1 MFQKQ
6 TFGATNTGFGSF
18 NAGASTSSPFSGF
31 KPTAGT
37 SAFGAPP
44 AFGANAAPQPATGGG
59 LFGSTT
65 PSSSLFGG
73 NATTSSFGTTSG
85 FGFGPSTSTGAGLF
99 SNTTSGV
106 GGGLF
111 GNNQNNAAFGAKPAG
126 FGFSNTANTNTTGLF
141 GSAPSTSTGLFGQQN
156 TAIGGGGLFGNTS
169 GGFGQQQATGT
180 AHVKYNPMVGTD
192 VVVKSGTSQ
201 NVNIKHHCITCM
213 KEYEGKSLE
222 ELRLE
227 DYMAGRKGGGGT
239 SGGVFGGFQQ
249 TENKPLFGGP
259 SFGQP
264 ATTSAPSL
272 FGTGIGSTPAFGQTN
287 TFSFGNAAQPNT
299 NTTGLFGANKPAF
312 GAPSTGTGLFGAT
325 TTQAPAFGTNTSTF
339 GFGSNTQNQPTGG
352 LFGAKPATTGF
363 GAPAASTGFGAFGS
377 GGLFGAKPQQ
387 TTAPTFGSTA
397 PTFGATPGFGTNT
410 TGSSLFGG
418 STFGKPPTTQATFA
432 FNTQPT
438 LGTGLGGGLG
448 TAFQTKP
455 TTPAFGSL
463 GGMGTGSMFQTP
475 AQNNTFRTGLDS
487 GLGGGGLFG
496 NSSALGG
503 NTLGLGQ
510 LHANNSTLG
519 GGLVGASAAG
529 NVHEQILS
537 LAARPYG
544 DTPLFKD
551 LLPDNSRSSEDALKA
566 TNPACVK
573 AALQGAH
580 YRVASP
586 PSRLALAPRPVAH
599 DRKSLFD
606 GLEESDASLE
616 DKLSLKPSRKRLVL
630 RPNTRPEEDVDRQ
643 ENSRSIED
651 ASRQEVNNQE
661 TRENQDPKDDRGS
674 QRAEREMMKQRNIE
688 NNNVDSNSE
697 RHGSWLDSSQT
708 WSEKG
713 KRRESGESSPRLYPN
728 LDKELPAQVPE
739 RRASWLT
746 TKPLRK
752 PLVPNPE
759 SAENSVRELGVRPDR
774 TEDKENI
781 DTLSVSEEENVP
793 TRELPPHPA
802 GVKLTR
808 PGYYTIP
815 SLEEITKYMRSDGSC
830 VVPHLTIGR
839 QNYGNVYFDCEI
851 DVAGMDLD
859 ALVHF
864 LNKEVIIY
872 PDDEHKPPVGEGLNR
887 RAVITLERVW
897 PRDKTEKRPVTEP
910 DRLLKMD
917 YEGKLRRVCDKH
929 DTKFIEYRPQT
940 GSWVFRVEHFSKY
953 GLTDSDEDDDITPDV
968 LKRQLVNQNLQKSA
982 APAQKLPVPVSTASS
997 GVGVVGLGGI
1007 GGLGSLGGLG
1017 GLGGLGPSDEMFAM
1031 QQSSLNLMNGASR
1044 VFEMDATEDNSEA
1057 PSFYQDNNA
1066 FGVKSPTTELARL
1079 ENRRSHHVQLMKASL
1094 YADTEMDEEAS
1105 VSSGDQLVPASRGA
1119 EPATRAPS
1127 DVTRVSVPA
1136 APAADCMPGTE
1147 EVIMRPLIVRP
1158 HTIILNYHRKV
1169 PPFKHTIAGRL
1180 DAACIAD
1187 MSVCR
1192 ARHSRIGFGPAGTL
1206 SFVTTY
1212 DAIND
1217 LPKTADLSSLGM
1229 YVSGRGEDD
1238 WSESVV
1244 ARLAVG
1250 RSHSNATQD
1259 ILCRQLGSLL
1269 ECSALTETG
1278 GDSCPRLDVPRAP
1291 RERRDLLRRLLRDAR
1306 GAAGGA
1312 GAPGGAHY
1320 GMSSE
1325 YCLQVWK
1332 LCDALWGD
1340 DLDNDGVPG
1349 MDEKSIVNRHKRLL
1363 DWLKESVSDITD
1375 KELAETMPVEPE
1387 DESDAHSAR
1396 VWALLAGGRLRDACA
1411 LSRRRGDLALAALL
1425 AQRDDPAFKSLVAR
1439 QLRVWQQ
1446 CGAESLVAGSRL
1458 ATLHLLAG
1466 QRPERHLQR
1475 LDWLR
1480 AFAVTARYL
1489 CPQIPTLE
1497 QVVRTYEGYFS
1508 SEPEA
1513 DLHSLPEDE
1522 MGMQFPLPP
1531 YHDQYNVTT
1540 ASGASRRVLD
1550 VRYELLRARAFNA
1563 PPALGPATCSP
1574 DPFDYS
1580 LSFPLASWLGVG
1592 SACVVGAAEQLEAS
1606 GNWHLALQVLAY
1618 HRDDNARSHL
1628 IRQVLSRHAPSQVDT
1643 PEMKERFELIKKLK
1657 IPEKWVLIAQA
1668 NRAKYEHKPALEV
1681 EYLVGAEQWNAAH
1694 RVLLKELL
1702 PDAVLADNLQSIKG
1716 ILEKMNDAAERHE
1729 VSGWETGGQALY
1741 HYLRVCDE
1749 IRGLVRVAGAA
1760 GGAVCARLEALRP
1773 ALGAACRSLRGLAAR
1788 SPRHAA
1794 ARAEMGARLVQ
1805 LALAGGEPPPHLAA
1819 LLAQLRLPPDCAARA
1834 AYRIT
1839 TDMAE
1844 RASELCVDSAP
1855 SPESSQRTAAVQT

>member
-6 TFGATNTGFGSF
+6 TFGAANTGFGSF

-44 AFGANAAPQPATGGG
+44 AFGANATPQPAAGGG
-59 LFGSTT
+59 LFGATN

-73 NATTSSFGTTSG
+73 NTTTSSFGTTSG
-85 FGFGPSTSTGAGLF
+85 FGFGPSTSTGGGLF

-111 GNNQNNAAFGAKPAG
+111 GNNQNNAGFGAKPAG
-126 FGFSNTANTNTTGLF
+126 FGFSNTTNTNTTGLF

-156 TAIGGGGLFGNTS
+156 TTMGGGGLFGNTS

-227 DYMAGRKGGGGT
+227 DYVAGRKGATG
-239 SGGVFGGFQQ
+239 GGVFGGFQQ

-287 TFSFGNAAQPNT
+287 TFSFGNAAQTNT

-339 GFGSNTQNQPTGG
+339 GFGNTTQNQTTGG

-397 PTFGATPGFGTNT
+397 PTFGTTPGFGTNT

-448 TAFQTKP
+448 TAFQAKP

-463 GGMGTGSMFQTP
+463 GGMGTGSMFQAP

-496 NSSALGG
+496 NTSSLGG

-510 LHANNSTLG
+510 LNANNTSLG
-519 GGLVGASAAG
+519 SGLSGASAAG

-544 DTPLFKD
+544 DQPLFKD
-551 LLPDNSRSSEDALKA
+551 LLPDNSRAEDALRA

-580 YRVASP
+580 FRVASP

-630 RPNTRPEEDVDRQ
+630 RPNTRTDDDVARH
-643 ENSRSIED
+643 ENNGSIED
-651 ASRQEVNNQE
+651 TSRQDVNNQE
-661 TRENQDPKDDRGS
+661 TRENQDPKDYIS
-674 QRAEREMMKQRNIE
+674 QRAEREMMKQRHVD
-688 NNNVDSNSE
+688 NNNVDSNSD

-713 KRRESGESSPRLYPN
+713 KRIESGESSPRLYPN

-752 PLVPNPE
+752 PLVSNPE
-759 SAENSVRELGVRPDR
+759 SAENSVRELGVRSDR
-774 TEDKENI
+774 SAEDKENI

-793 TRELPPHPA
+793 TREMPPHPA

-815 SLEEITKYMRSDGSC
+815 SLEEITKYMRPDGSC
-830 VVPHLTIGR
+830 IVPHLTIGR

-910 DRLLKMD
+910 DRLQKMD

-953 GLTDSDEDDDITPDV
+953 GLTDSDEDD
-968 LKRQLVNQNLQKSA
+968 
-982 APAQKLPVPVSTASS
+982 
-997 GVGVVGLGGI
+997 
-1007 GGLGSLGGLG
+1007 
-1017 GLGGLGPSDEMFAM
+1017 
-1031 QQSSLNLMNGASR
+1031 
-1044 VFEMDATEDNSEA
+1044 
-1057 PSFYQDNNA
+1057 
-1066 FGVKSPTTELARL
+1066 
-1079 ENRRSHHVQLMKASL
+1079 
-1094 YADTEMDEEAS
+1094 
-1105 VSSGDQLVPASRGA
+1105 
-1119 EPATRAPS
+1119 
-1127 DVTRVSVPA
+1127 
-1136 APAADCMPGTE
+1136 
-1147 EVIMRPLIVRP
+1147 
-1158 HTIILNYHRKV
+1158 
-1169 PPFKHTIAGRL
+1169 
-1180 DAACIAD
+1180 
-1187 MSVCR
+1187 
-1192 ARHSRIGFGPAGTL
+1192 
-1206 SFVTTY
+1206 
-1212 DAIND
+1212 
-1217 LPKTADLSSLGM
+1217 
-1229 YVSGRGEDD
+1229 

-1244 ARLAVG
+1244 ARMAVG
-1250 RSHSNATQD
+1250 RTHSNSTQD
-1259 ILCRQLGSLL
+1259 VLCRQLASLL
-1269 ECSALTETG
+1269 QFSSFAEAAP
-1278 GDSCPRLDVPRAP
+1278 DACPRLDVQ
-1291 RERRDLLRRLLRDAR
+1291 REPAQRRRLLRRLLRDAADAAAAAAAAPAPHG
-1306 GAAGGA
+1306 GAA
-1312 GAPGGAHY
+1312 Y
-1320 GMSSE
+1320 GMSNE

-1332 LCDALWGD
+1332 LCEALWGD

-1375 KELAETMPVEPE
+1375 KELAETTPGEPE
-1387 DESDAHSAR
+1387 DESDGHSAR
-1396 VWALLAGGRLRDACA
+1396 VWALLAGGRLREACA
-1411 LSRRRGDLALAALL
+1411 LSRQHGDLALAALL
-1425 AQRDDPAFKSLVAR
+1425 AQHDDPAFKSLVAR

-1458 ATLHLLAG
+1458 ATLHVLAG
-1466 QRPERHLQR
+1466 LRPERHLQR

-1513 DLHSLPEDE
+1513 DLHTLPDDE

-1531 YHDQYNVTT
+1531 YLDQYSVTT
-1540 ASGASRRVLD
+1540 ASGGRRRVLD
-1550 VRYELLRARAFNA
+1550 VRYELLRARALNA
-1563 PPALGPATCSP
+1563 PPALAPATCSR
-1574 DPFDYS
+1574 DPFDFS

-1592 SACVVGAAEQLEAS
+1592 SSCVVGAAEQLEAS

-1628 IRQVLSRHAPSQVDT
+1628 IRQVLSRHAPSQVET
-1643 PEMKERFELIKKLK
+1643 PEMKERFDLIKKLK

-1716 ILEKMNDAAERHE
+1716 ILEKMNDAADRHE

-1749 IRGLVRVAGAA
+1749 IRGLVRCAGAA

-1773 ALGAACRSLRGLAAR
+1773 ALAAACRSLRGLTPR

-1834 AYRIT
+1834 AHRIT

-1844 RASELCVDSAP
+1844 RASELCVESAP
-1855 SPESSQRTAAVQT
+1855 SPESSQRATAVET